1 MTRRLAFITLAGLV
15 CLAGCPSDPYDYKA
29 WTKKLSDS
37 HESERAVQKLEEL
50 GNPGA
55 IPALG
60 DAWADQGKPVRFLQT
75 IIALARPLTPAE
87 AKEKFVTDFEK
98 EGRPAS
104 WDAALPYLKKA
115 LLEVDEANP
124 RSVDSASKAADA
136 LADAQLPGGLEALI
150 DLSQKPASKKLIN
163 AQIAA
168 IHAIGKYENDK
179 PAASAALVKLIDR
192 EPPPNPRTV
201 PKENR
206 AAASDKFELFLGVTG
221 AAINALADLRAPQ
234 AAKTLVLAQY
244 RTPELFTQIRRALVA
259 SGPDA
264 KVELRKVLQGQNPE
278 VEALFKQDKYA
289 KYCGDKKSS
298 DQCLPVSA
306 KDFYPATVLGDFYDP
321 ATVQDLLAVLKRP
334 PVPAYYL
341 PGEGDAEDRAGP
353 TQHVAVFDALGKIGG
368 AEAAKP
374 IYDLWHGVKAPKKG
388 DSAPPEFGTKVLA
401 IVKYPFLARDQ
412 TGVDELAAIAADNG
426 SDREAEFHDQLRQA
440 AAEAFAR
447 MSRDPKGI
455 SILQGLAKKYF
466 DASAEKR
473 KAADGKPKTE
483 SDAADKVL
491 EQKKKE
497 VDELKVWLIKLTKDT
512 TKSAEEIRDATKK
525 VKDAELKL
533 KGDKLKH
540 REAVRPYKDLDNLA
554 KAYKSFARLFE
565 YHIARIQTGIRC
577 GEKLDCYAETLK
589 LKPEETKKFVA
600 QYISD
605 LDQWTK
611 DELQQLLEGNVE
623 RAMLELGKRGQA
635 ASQYTDLL
643 LDNAKSDNRI
653 IRQSIL
659 LALPKIAKIPCQTCE
674 AKLDIAIKA
683 GEGKTALRE
692 LQLDTTMMRNYFSWA
707 GGKTPSKTTAPP
719 PDAPAAGGDSGA
731 KPAEQPAKA
740 EGKGDAEDEK
750 DAEPAKAAPAKAA
763 PAKAAPAKAEAPAK
777 AAPAPAKAPPKKK
790 GR

>member
-1 MTRRLAFITLAGLV
+1 MTRLLAFITLAGLV

-87 AKEKFVTDFEK
+87 AKAKFVTDFEK

-150 DLSQKPASKKLIN
+150 DLSQKPASKKLIT
-163 AQIAA
+163 AQISAVR
-168 IHAIGKYENDK
+168 AIGKYESDK
-179 PAASAALVKLIDR
+179 PAATAALVKLIDR

-201 PKENR
+201 AKENR
-206 AAASDKFELFLGVTG
+206 AAAADKFELFLGVTG
-221 AAINALADLRAPQ
+221 AAINALADLRSPQ

-264 KVELRKVLQGQNPE
+264 KAELRKVIQGQNPE

-306 KDFYPATVLGDFYDP
+306 KDFYPSTVLGDFYDP
-321 ATVQDLLAVLKRP
+321 ATVGDLLAVLKRP

-368 AEAAKP
+368 ADAAKP
-374 IYDLWHGVKAPKKG
+374 VYDLWHGVKAPKKG

-412 TGVDELAAIAADNG
+412 LGVDELAAIAGDNG
-426 SDREAEFHDQLRQA
+426 SDREAEYHDQLRQA

-455 SILQGLAKKYF
+455 SVLQGLAKKYF
-466 DASAEKR
+466 DAATEKR
-473 KAADGKPKTE
+473 KAADGKTKTE
-483 SDAADKVL
+483 ADAADKVL

-540 REAVRPYKDLDNLA
+540 REAVRPYKELDNLA
-554 KAYKSFARLFE
+554 KAYKSFARLFQ

-577 GEKLDCYAETLK
+577 GDKLDCYADTLK
-589 LKPEETKKFVA
+589 LKPEETKKFVD

-605 LDQWTK
+605 LNQWTK

-623 RAMLELGKRGQA
+623 RAMLELGKRGAA

-659 LALPKIAKIPCQTCE
+659 LALPKIAKVPCQTCE
-674 AKLDIAIKA
+674 AKLDIALKA

-692 LQLDTTMMRNYFSWA
+692 LQLETTMMRNYFSWA
-707 GGKTPSKTTAPP
+707 GGKTPSKTAPP
-719 PDAPAAGGDSGA
+719 PEAPAATTDSA
-731 KPAEQPAKA
+731 KPAEQPKKD
-740 EGKGDAEDEK
+740 EGKEDADE
-750 DAEPAKAAPAKAA
+750 EKAAPAKAA
-763 PAKAAPAKAEAPAK
+763 PAKAAPAKAEAPAPAK
-777 AAPAPAKAPPKKK
+777 AAPAPAKAPAKKK

>member
-15 CLAGCPSDPYDYKA
+15 SLAGCPSDQYDYKS

-60 DAWADQGKPVRFLQT
+60 DAWADQGKPVRFLQV
-75 IIALARPLTPAE
+75 IIALARPLTAQE

-104 WDAALPYLKKA
+104 WDKALPYLKKA

-124 RSVDSASKAADA
+124 RSVDSAAKAADA
-136 LADAQLPGGLEALI
+136 LAEAQLPDGLDALVE
-150 DLSQKPASKKLIN
+150 LSQKPPSRKLST

-168 IHAIGKYENDK
+168 VHAIGKYESDK
-179 PAASAALVKLIDR
+179 AKASAALIKLIDR

-201 PKENR
+201 AKETR
-206 AAASDKFELFLGVTG
+206 TAASEKFELYLGVTG
-221 AAINALADLRAPQ
+221 AAINALADLRSPQ

-244 RTPELFTQIRRALVA
+244 RTPELFTQIRRAIVA

-264 KVELRKVLQGQNPE
+264 KAELRKILTNQNPE
-278 VEALFKQDKYA
+278 VEALFKQEKYA
-289 KYCGDKKSS
+289 KYCGDKKAGE
-298 DQCLPVSA
+298 QCLPVSA
-306 KDFYPATVLGDFYDP
+306 KDFYPSTVLGDFYDP
-321 ATVQDLLAVLKRP
+321 ATVPDLLAVLKRP

-368 AEAAKP
+368 ADAAKDV
-374 IYDLWHGVKAPKKG
+374 YELWHGVKAPKKG
-388 DSAPPEFGTKVLA
+388 DSAPPEFGTKLLA

-412 TGVDELAAIAADNG
+412 TGVDELASIAADNG
-426 SDREAEFHDQLRQA
+426 ADRDSESHDQLRQA

-447 MSRDPKGI
+447 MSRDAKSI

-466 DASAEKR
+466 DAAAEKR
-473 KAADGKPKTE
+473 KAADGKPKA
-483 SDAADKVL
+483 DAAEADKVL

-497 VDELKVWLIKLTKDT
+497 VDELKVWLIKITKDT
-512 TKSAEEIRDATKK
+512 SKSAEEIREATKK
-525 VKDAELKL
+525 VKDAEQKL

-554 KAYKSFARLFE
+554 KGYKSFGRLFE
-565 YHIARIQTGIRC
+565 FHIARIETGARC
-577 GEKLDCYAETLK
+577 KDNLDCYADTLK
-589 LKPEETKKFVA
+589 MKPEDTKKHVA
-600 QYISD
+600 PYIPEIEKF
-605 LDQWTK
+605 TK
-611 DELQQLLEGNVE
+611 DELQQLLEGSIE

-635 ASQYTDLL
+635 ASKYTDLL

-659 LALPKIAKIPCQTCE
+659 LALPKIAKIPCETCE
-674 AKLDIAIKA
+674 AKLDLVLKA
-683 GEGKTALRE
+683 GEGKNALRDLNLE
-692 LQLDTTMMRNYFSWA
+692 TTMMRNYFSWA
-707 GGKTPSKTTAPP
+707 GGKTPSKVKPP
-719 PDAPAAGGDSGA
+719 EAPAEGGAGGAGGA
-731 KPAEQPAKA
+731 AAPKKEEAK
-740 EGKGDAEDEK
+740 GAEDEK
-750 DAEPAKAAPAKAA
+750 AG
-763 PAKAAPAKAEAPAK
+763 
-777 AAPAPAKAPPKKK
+777 KK
-790 GR
+790 